1 MSDAA
6 HVLDR
11 AYSLGVGRS
20 AFSVRWFSSMR
31 IDIVTL
37 FPEICRAP
45 LSESIMKRAQENRIV
60 ELHIHNLRDWTTDKH
75 HVVDDA
81 PFGGGQGMVMKP
93 EPIFAAVEAL
103 KKMPNAQ
110 RSTPNA
116 EHSAIGNR
124 RSKILL
130 MSPAG
135 RRFDQEMARQL
146 SQEPHLI
153 IISGHYEGVDHRV
166 IEHLIDLEISIGD
179 YVLTNGA
186 IAAVVLVDSIVRLL
200 PGALGHE
207 QSAADDSFSD
217 GLLEAPQYTRPADF
231 RGWKVPE
238 ILLSGNHAE
247 IAKWRKEQAIKRTR
261 ANRPDLLNKLECHP
275 ERSEAKSKDPAKLA

>member
-1 MSDAA
+1 
-6 HVLDR
+6 
-11 AYSLGVGRS
+11 
-20 AFSVRWFSSMR
+20 MR
-31 IDIVTL
+31 IEIVTL

-45 LSESIMKRAQENRIV
+45 LSESMMKRAQEKGIL
-60 ELHIHNLRDWTTDKH
+60 ELHIRNLRNWTTDKH

-93 EPIFAAVEAL
+93 EPIFAAVEDL
-103 KKMPNAQ
+103 KSRVEGLK
-110 RSTPNA
+110 
-116 EHSAIGNR
+116 
-124 RSKILL
+124 SKIVL

-135 RRFDQEMARQL
+135 RRLDQELAKRL
-146 SQEPHLI
+146 SQEPRLI
-153 IISGHYEGVDHRV
+153 IVSGHYEGVDHRI

-186 IAAVVLVDSIVRLL
+186 IAAVVLVDAIVRLL

-217 GLLEAPQYTRPADF
+217 GLLEAPQYTRPAEF

-238 ILLSGNHAE
+238 VLLSGNHAE
-247 IAKWRKEQAIKRTR
+247 IARWRKEQAVNRTR
-261 ANRPDLLNKLECHP
+261 QNRPDL
-275 ERSEAKSKDPAKLA
+275 RR

>member
-1 MSDAA
+1 
-6 HVLDR
+6 
-11 AYSLGVGRS
+11 
-20 AFSVRWFSSMR
+20 MR

-37 FPEICRAP
+37 FPEICRVP
-45 LSESIMKRAQENRIV
+45 LSESIMKRAQENRII

-93 EPIFAAVEAL
+93 EPIFAAVQAL
-103 KKMPNAQ
+103 RKTPNIE
-110 RSTPNA
+110 RPTSNA
-116 EHSAIGNR
+116 EHLAIANR
-124 RSKILL
+124 KSKILL

-135 RRFDQEMARQL
+135 RRLDQKMAQQL
-146 SQEPHLI
+146 SQESHLI

-179 YVLTNGA
+179 YVLTNGG

-200 PGALGHE
+200 PGTLGHE
-207 QSAADDSFSD
+207 QSAADDSFSN

-238 ILLSGNHAE
+238 VLLSGNHAE

-261 ANRPDLLNKLECHP
+261 ENRPDLLG
-275 ERSEAKSKDPAKLA
+275 RGD